1 MSSTVDPLKL
11 LNRGPA
17 YLRSAFQ
24 TQTTN
29 KTNTP
34 TLSAAERLNVRKK
47 TIENKEENRGEVE
60 SENVENAKKKQ
71 KNSRPTTAPPTVNSK
86 SDREIAKRS
95 EFETWTAE
103 QLVNRG
109 TESKSEKQ
117 GGYAARMLAN
127 TRPKSAMPYSLAGQ
141 PTRRA
146 RAPVRGN
153 HNLMQPRERSN
164 SVDRFFDTL
173 GGTFMDRSNPPSLVL
188 DSVSDLSGLSRAAS
202 QNIRSRSTS
211 SSIQDGDESPDLG
224 IKAGNKKPEVS
235 QVEKRIRVMMWLSNC
250 KPQPHFSTP
259 VKG

>member
-1 MSSTVDPLKL
+1 MS
-11 LNRGPA
+11 
-17 YLRSAFQ
+17 
-24 TQTTN
+24 
-29 KTNTP
+29 
-34 TLSAAERLNVRKK
+34 EKK
-47 TIENKEENRGEVE
+47 TFENKDDDNGEDGAETENI
-60 SENVENAKKKQ
+60 ENAKKKQ
-71 KNSRPTTAPPTVNSK
+71 KNRPTTAPPTTQSSK
-86 SDREIAKRS
+86 QEHAKRS

-109 TESKSEKQ
+109 SEAKQ
-117 GGYAARMLAN
+117 EKGGGYAARMLAN
-127 TRPKSAMPYSLAGQ
+127 TRPKSAMPYSLASQ

-153 HNLMQPRERSN
+153 HNLLQPRERSN

-173 GGTFMDRSNPPSLVL
+173 GGTFVDRSNPPSLVL
-188 DSVSDLSGLSRAAS
+188 DSSVSDLSGLSRAAS

-211 SSIQDGDESPDLG
+211 SSIQDGDESPELCAKG
-224 IKAGNKKPEVS
+224 VGNAKKPEVS